1 MLSAE
6 LVFSN
11 SAWKSEQ
18 RAEYAISANSRE
30 QTIVVVVSLTGAAGS
45 RLDSEKLQM
54 GVGVRILMVE
64 DDSNLAQFVCRRL
77 QTDGLEVE
85 IASDSAEGRRLLG
98 AHSYELVILDLGLE
112 SVSGMEVLHQVRAT
126 KPSLLTLIL
135 SGRSGVEERIR
146 CLEAG
151 ADDFM
156 TKPFSVAEL
165 SARIRALFR
174 RINGPTKTVLKVED
188 LELDR
193 IERTVKRG
201 GYSID
206 LSHKEFAL
214 LDFLMQHPLQP
225 VSRNVIVEQ
234 AWKLRADSMTNVVD
248 VYINYLRKKI
258 DSGFDRPLIHT
269 IRGIG
274 YQLGGG

>member
-1 MLSAE
+1 M
-6 LVFSN
+6 
-11 SAWKSEQ
+11 
-18 RAEYAISANSRE
+18 
-30 QTIVVVVSLTGAAGS
+30 VVVVSLTGAAGS
-45 RLDSEKLQM
+45 QLDSKKLQM

-64 DDSNLAQFVCRRL
+64 DDAILAQFVSRRL

-98 AHSYELVILDLGLE
+98 ARSYELVILDLGLE
-112 SVSGMEVLHQVRAT
+112 TSGGMETLHQVRAT

-135 SGRSGVEERIR
+135 SGSAAVEERIR

-174 RINGPTKTVLKVED
+174 RINGPTKAVLKVED

-193 IERTVKRG
+193 IERTVRRG

-234 AWKLRADSMTNVVD
+234 AWKLSSDSMTNVVD

-269 IRGIG
+269 IRGVG
-274 YQLGGG
+274 YQLGG

>member
-1 MLSAE
+1 
-6 LVFSN
+6 
-11 SAWKSEQ
+11 
-18 RAEYAISANSRE
+18 
-30 QTIVVVVSLTGAAGS
+30 
-45 RLDSEKLQM
+45 M

-64 DDSNLAQFVCRRL
+64 DDSNLAQFVSRRL

-98 AHSYELVILDLGLE
+98 VHSYELVILDLGLE
-112 SVSGMEVLHQVRAT
+112 SSAGMEVLHQVRAT
-126 KPSLLTLIL
+126 KPSLLTLVL
-135 SGRSGVEERIR
+135 SGSSGVEERIR

-193 IERTVKRG
+193 IERTVRRG

-269 IRGIG
+269 IRGVG